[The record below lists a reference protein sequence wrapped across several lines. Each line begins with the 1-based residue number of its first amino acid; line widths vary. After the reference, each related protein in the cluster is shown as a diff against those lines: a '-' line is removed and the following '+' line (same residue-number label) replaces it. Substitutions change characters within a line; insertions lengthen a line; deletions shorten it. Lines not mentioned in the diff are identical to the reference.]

1 VERVGGECSL
11 AAQETASERRFI
23 FLRLFN
29 TMANVLLKT
38 PEQPQRAA
46 TLLQDAVQTLIDR
59 LERSLQLTRRN
70 LEIFET
76 KYQISSEEFIQ
87 TLTAEDLDGGDF
99 EYVEW
104 QGEYKFFLEIVQD
117 LKILKGLE
125 YVPQ

>member
-1 VERVGGECSL
+1 M
-11 AAQETASERRFI
+11 T
-23 FLRLFN
+23 
-29 TMANVLLKT
+29 NVLLKT